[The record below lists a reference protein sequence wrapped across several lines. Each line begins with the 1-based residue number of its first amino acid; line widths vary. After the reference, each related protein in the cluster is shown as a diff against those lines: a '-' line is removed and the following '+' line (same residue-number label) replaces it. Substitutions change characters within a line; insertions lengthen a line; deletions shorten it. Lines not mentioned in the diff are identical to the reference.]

1 MKIAFI
7 IYDGMTMLD
16 FAGAYDPITRLKTM
30 GFLPDLEY
38 DVCATKESVKTFEGL
53 EIKPDKVGEPLTGY
67 DYIFIPGGNSI
78 AELMKDKS
86 FLAWLGNVSPE
97 TTMTAVCGGAL
108 LLGALGL
115 LKDKEATTHPA
126 LMQFLKK
133 FTDKVS
139 KARVVDTGNII
150 TARGVTSSIDLG
162 LYLCEKIAGP
172 EARHKIQIQMDYQ
185 K

>member
-30 GFLPDLEY
+30 GFLYDLQY
-38 DVCATKESVKTFEGL
+38 DVCAIKETVKTFEGL
-53 EIKPDKVGEPLTGY
+53 EVKPDKVDKPLTCY
-67 DYIFIPGGNSI
+67 DYIFIPGGNGI
-78 AELMKDKS
+78 AELMKDKA
-86 FLAWLGNVSPE
+86 FLDWLSNISSE

-139 KARVVDTGNII
+139 DARVVDSGNII
-150 TARGVTSSIDLG
+150 TARGVTSAIDLG
-162 LYLCEKIAGP
+162 LYLCEKIAGA
-172 EARHKIQIQMDYQ
+172 EASQKIQIQMDYQ